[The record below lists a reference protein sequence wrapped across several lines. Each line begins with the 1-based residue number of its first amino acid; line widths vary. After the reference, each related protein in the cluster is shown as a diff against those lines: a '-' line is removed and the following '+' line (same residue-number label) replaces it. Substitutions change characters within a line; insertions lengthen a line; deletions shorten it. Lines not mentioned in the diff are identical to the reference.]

1 MIHPDPC
8 FARNTV
14 LWQTSSD
21 DYMNQSHIVTH
32 NLYREPTGRCLMHR
46 IIAKPNNN
54 MVLLGT
60 SVIYDFASASEFPF
74 FPIVQI

>member
-1 MIHPDPC
+1 MIPDPC

-14 LWQTSSD
+14 LWQTRSD
-21 DYMNQSHIVTH
+21 DYMNQSHIVTN
-32 NLYREPTGRCLMHR
+32 NLYREPAGRCLMHR
-46 IIAKPNNN
+46 IIAKPINNN

-74 FPIVQI
+74 IPIVQI